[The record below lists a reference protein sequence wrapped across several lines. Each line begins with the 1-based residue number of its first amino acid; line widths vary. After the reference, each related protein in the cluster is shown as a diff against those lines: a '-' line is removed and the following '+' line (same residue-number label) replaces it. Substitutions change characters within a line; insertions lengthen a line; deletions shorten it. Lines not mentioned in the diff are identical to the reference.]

1 MAQASDKHILVVD
14 DEPDVRNF
22 LAACIEDAGFN
33 VRIAVDGMD
42 AMEKVKEQT
51 PDLIT
56 LDMVMP
62 RQSGIKFMRDLRKN
76 EDWADIPVIVI
87 TAHAKDEF
95 GSDDVKSFN
104 TMLMRHRPKVML
116 EKPITPEKLVKAI
129 GDILEIETDSQD
141 DISSEKSALLGMIQ
155 NADPKTLEDIR
166 NMLMKKAA

>member
-42 AMEKVKEQT
+42 AMEKVKEKT

-62 RQSGIKFMRDLRKN
+62 RQSGIKFMREMRKH
-76 EDWADIPVIVI
+76 EEWADIPVIVI
-87 TAHAKDEF
+87 TAHARDEF
-95 GSDDVKSFN
+95 GTEDVKNFN

-129 GDILEIETDSQD
+129 GDILEVETGSEEGTSD
-141 DISSEKSALLGMIQ
+141 EKSALLGMIQ

>member
-129 GDILEIETDSQD
+129 GDILEIETDAQD

>member
-76 EDWADIPVIVI
+76 DDWADIPVIVI

-129 GDILEIETDSQD
+129 GDILEIETDAQD